1 MVGIQITPDQW
12 VFWQFEAW
20 PAVKLNAT
28 LVFTWLIMAI
38 LVIGSAWV
46 TRGLTTETQI
56 SRFQNLVEVL
66 VTGMRDQIRDVSR
79 QDPGP
84 YLPFVGTLFL
94 FIATANLL
102 SVVPGYRPPTGSL
115 STTAALATCV
125 FVAVPLYGIASQG
138 LGQYLKHYIQPTVLM
153 LPFNVIGEFSR
164 TLALAV
170 RLYGNMMSGTVIA
183 AILIGFVPL
192 FVPVLMQLLGLLTG
206 MIQAYI
212 FAVLA
217 MVYIASAT
225 RVIRGSEGGEP
236 SAEELPDDDQKPEDQ
251 PPEDQQPV
259 NNTRNGIE
267 QDQQNR
273 RGSEQGGGRTETQ
286 RTETQSHGNSND
298 NEE

>member
-1 MVGIQITPDQW
+1 MNGIQISPDDW
-12 VFWQFEAW
+12 IFWQSNAW

-28 LVFTWLIMAI
+28 IVFSWLVMIILAVGSWL
-38 LVIGSAWV
+38 V
-46 TRGLTTETQI
+46 TRRLDSGTEL
-56 SRFQNLVEVL
+56 SRFQNMLEVL
-66 VTGMRDQIRDVSR
+66 VTGIRDQIRDVSR

-94 FIATANLL
+94 FVAMANLL

-138 LGQYLKHYIQPTVLM
+138 LLGYCKHYIRPTVLM
-153 LPFNVIGEFSR
+153 LPFNIIGELSR

-225 RVIRGSEGGEP
+225 KVLTP
-236 SAEELPDDDQKPEDQ
+236 SKGDKNQTTDDQQYPLDI
-251 PPEDQQPV
+251 
-259 NNTRNGIE
+259 IE
-267 QDQQNR
+267 E
-273 RGSEQGGGRTETQ
+273 GEE
-286 RTETQSHGNSND
+286 HG
-298 NEE
+298 